1 MKKIITVLLFSLT
14 LAASELNW
22 LHDYNAAL
30 KSAKAE
36 KKDIYLFIGAD
47 HCRFCKKFKETTL
60 TDKEVKRTLSKHF
73 VTLYLSRD
81 RHAVPDGFERF
92 GVPRHY
98 FLDANG
104 KILDEDAGLLDPEA
118 FLGLL
123 NEVQLYR

>member
-22 LHDYNAAL
+22 LHDYNTAL
-30 KSAKAE
+30 RSAKAE
-36 KKDIYLFIGAD
+36 KRDIYLFIGAD

-60 TDKEVKRTLSKHF
+60 TDKEVKQMLSEHF

>member
-1 MKKIITVLLFSLT
+1 MKIIIAVLLSLT
-14 LAASELNW
+14 LFASELHW
-22 LHDYNAAL
+22 LHNYDAAL
-30 KSAKAE
+30 KAAKMQ

-47 HCRFCKKFKETTL
+47 HCRFCKKFKKTTL
-60 TDKEVKRTLSKHF
+60 TDKKVKQMLSKYF

-81 RHAVPDGFERF
+81 RHTIPDSFERF

-104 KILDEDAGLLDPEA
+104 KVLDEDVGLLDPEA

-123 NEVQLYR
+123 DEVQLFR